1 MVAIRV
7 RKKDAESAKRKLKKL
22 DIYDGKRRPVREGD
36 FVLLPVKK
44 DRRLKGLG
52 YEVLSV
58 ELPLRPER
66 QIYKNLESVLAER
79 LSREELEYVR
89 RYDIIGDIAV
99 IQIPPELD
107 HRVEDIV
114 WGLRK
119 VHPFLKVIAKKGFH
133 EGAFRIRDYSIIW
146 GENRLETVHRENGVE
161 IRVDLS
167 RVFFNPRMKGERYR
181 LTQLVHDGER
191 ILIPFAGVLPYA
203 LVIARYRRAKITAI
217 ELNREAYELGL
228 ENIERNRKRLRGE
241 IEFIHGDAFEVL
253 PELPSYDR
261 VISPTPRG
269 VDALRATLEKANEWL
284 HYYDFVHENKIEA
297 FRRRILNECRNLG
310 KDCSVKVKKVS
321 DFKPHVFKV
330 CADVRITGS
339 SLSSISG

>member
-1 MVAIRV
+1 MPAVKVPR
-7 RKKDAESAKRKLKKL
+7 REAEPVKRKLKKL
-22 DIYDGKRRPVREGD
+22 GLYDGRRRPRRENGY
-36 FVLLPVKK
+36 VLLPVIS
-44 DRRLKGLG
+44 DPRIEGLG
-52 YEVLSV
+52 YEVLRV

-79 LSREELEYVR
+79 MSREELKHLR
-89 RYDIIGDIAV
+89 RYDVIGDIAV
-99 IQIPPELD
+99 IQIPEELE

-119 VHPFLKVIAKKGFH
+119 VHPFLKVIARKGFH

-146 GENRLETVHRENGVE
+146 GEERLETVHKENGVR
-161 IRVDLS
+161 IKVDLS
-167 RVFFNPRMKGERYR
+167 KVFFNPRMKGERYR
-181 LTQLVHDGER
+181 LAHLVRDGER

-203 LVIARYRRAKITAI
+203 LVIAGYRKVKITAV

-228 ENIERNRKRLRGE
+228 ENIELNRERLRGE
-241 IEFIHGDAFEVL
+241 IEFIHGDVFEVL

-269 VDALRATLEKANEWL
+269 VDALALTLSKAEKWL
-284 HYYDFVHENKIEA
+284 HYYDFVHEGEIKR
-297 FRRRILNECRNLG
+297 FRARILDECLKLG
-310 KDCSVKVKKVS
+310 RDCSVRVKKVS

-330 CADVRITGS
+330 CADIELKEG
-339 SLSSISG
+339 